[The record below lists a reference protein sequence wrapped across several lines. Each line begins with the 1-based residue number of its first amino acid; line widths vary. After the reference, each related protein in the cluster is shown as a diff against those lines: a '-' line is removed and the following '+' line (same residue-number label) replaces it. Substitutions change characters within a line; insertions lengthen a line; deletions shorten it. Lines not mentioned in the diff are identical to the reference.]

1 MLDESIKTRII
12 LVRHG
17 QTEWNRVERFRGRAD
32 VPLNQIG
39 LEQAA
44 ATGKRIAET
53 WQPVAFY
60 SSPLSR
66 AMRTAEAGASH
77 FNLPVIAYP
86 GLLDID
92 YGLWQGLTPAEA
104 RQKWPEAVTAWYEA
118 PHTVKIPEG
127 ESLAKLRQRAM
138 AAVAHLAGRHP
149 GETIVLVG
157 HTVINRIIL
166 LGVLGLG
173 NERFWYLRQ
182 DTCAI
187 NVIESAQDDYVLASL
202 NDTCHLQHLS
212 G

>member
-1 MLDESIKTRII
+1 MQRESTMTTII

-17 QTEWNRVERFRGRAD
+17 ETEWNRVERFRGRAD
-32 VPLNQIG
+32 VPLNQVG

-44 ATGKRIAET
+44 ATGRRIAAT

-66 AMRTAEAGASH
+66 AIRTAEAGASH

-86 GLLDID
+86 DLLDID
-92 YGLWQGLTPAEA
+92 YGLWQGLSPTEA
-104 RQKWPEAVTAWYEA
+104 RQKWPETVTAWYEA
-118 PHTVKIPEG
+118 PHTVQIPEG
-127 ESLAKLRQRAM
+127 ESLAQLRQRAM
-138 AAVAHLAGRHP
+138 VAVAHLAGMHP

-173 NERFWYLRQ
+173 NERFWHLCQ

-187 NVIESAQDDYVLASL
+187 NVIETGQDDYVLVSL
-202 NDTCHLQHLS
+202 NDTCHLQQLP